1 MNKGFFKERMSIIMD
16 EISSYKRYKK
26 RICSICG
33 KYVEKNDGLISPSSF
48 NIIHEE
54 CLHKGDKNEK

>member
-1 MNKGFFKERMSIIMD
+1 MELKGFFKERIQIIID
-16 EISSYKRYKK
+16 EFSSYKKYKH

-33 KYVEKNDGLISPSSF
+33 KYVEKNDGLVSPSSF

-54 CLHKGDKNEK
+54 CLYKK